1 MGEASGEGG
10 LLIEGFE
17 SDGYEGLGQ
26 VPLRILLPS
35 NSQSPLGHKLVIRD
49 EGVAMQN
56 EDGEKEE
63 DWGEEANVS
72 WEESCL
78 ARFSKFLGFSTVG
91 YEELI
96 LDFMNRINGNRQ
108 KIKGKGGGW
117 DFKV

>member
-1 MGEASGEGG
+1 MGEAFGEGG

-26 VPLRILLPS
+26 VSLRILPPS
-35 NSQSPLGHKLVIRD
+35 NSQSPQGRKLVIRD

-56 EDGEKEE
+56 QDGEREE
-63 DWGEEANVS
+63 DWGEEVDVS

-96 LDFMNRINGNRQ
+96 LDFMNM
-108 KIKGKGGGW
+108 IKW
-117 DFKV
+117 Q